1 MILLAFEVPA
11 VQPRPKGSLNGR
23 CLRDRSHT
31 VVYREQVADSKDYRK
46 AVVAYAKQEMRRSDW
61 QIEPYWDAVKVRAV
75 FYLAKSHV
83 MKAGKRTDAFW
94 PSHDTPFPTEHKI
107 GDLDKMCRN
116 VGDALQDAKL
126 IADDSLIVDWSG
138 SQKLWAPDNVPT
150 TFIEVWTA
158 DGT

>member
-46 AVVAYAKQEMRRSDW
+46 AVAAYAKQEMRRCELPA
-61 QIEPYWDAVKVRAV
+61 EPFDQAVKVRVV

-83 MKAGKRTDAFW
+83 MKAGKRTDSFW
-94 PSHDTPFPTEHKI
+94 PSHDTPFPTAHDI

-126 IADDSLIVDWSG
+126 IADDSLITGWINPD
-138 SQKLWAPDNVPT
+138 KLWAPDNVPT
-150 TFIEVWTA
+150 TFIEVWTV
-158 DGT
+158 TS

>member
-46 AVVAYAKQEMRRSDW
+46 AVAAYAKQEMRRCELPA
-61 QIEPYWDAVKVRAV
+61 EPFDQAVKVRAV
-75 FYLAKSHV
+75 FYLAKSRV

-94 PSHDTPFPTEHKI
+94 SSHDTPFPTEKKI

-116 VGDALQDAKL
+116 VGDALVDSKL
-126 IADDSLIVDWSG
+126 IEDDRLIVDWSG

-150 TFIEVWTA
+150 TFIEVWSVTP
-158 DGT
+158 